1 MAGQIE
7 SGVAKAAG
15 IVGILVLICG
25 IADCICGFI
34 WIGYGGPGGHGLW
47 SGFGVGL
54 LLSLV
59 SLVLPFCVY
68 ATGTAFASGYLKHSE
83 NGKFSQQNVA
93 TVVRLISSVQSVCV
107 CVCVCGVCVCVCCCC
122 LCIPYY

>member
-59 SLVLPFCVY
+59 SLVLPFCACMRLELLSPLV
-68 ATGTAFASGYLKHSE
+68 TSNTLR
-83 NGKFSQQNVA
+83 
-93 TVVRLISSVQSVCV
+93 TVNSRNRML
-107 CVCVCGVCVCVCCCC
+107 
-122 LCIPYY
+122 LLL